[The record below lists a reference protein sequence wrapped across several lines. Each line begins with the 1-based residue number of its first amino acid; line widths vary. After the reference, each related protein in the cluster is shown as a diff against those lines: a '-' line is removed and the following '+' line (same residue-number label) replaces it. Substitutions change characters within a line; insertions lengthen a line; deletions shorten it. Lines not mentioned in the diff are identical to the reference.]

1 MRNLSIAIAAITI
14 AVTSG
19 CAKFDLRKKIPWG
32 EGANGRIDEPMRI
45 VAVWTDTVLSQS
57 GKSPKRGFGGRV
69 MFYGENQTEP
79 AKVEG
84 SLVVYAFDETNRD
97 PVNVKP
103 DRKFVFTEAQL
114 EKQYSKTRLGHSYSF
129 WLPWDDVGGPQRQ
142 ISLICRFVPK
152 KGGVIVSEQTKHLL
166 PGTETISDLVQQPA
180 QGSPQPIGSMQQAG
194 GAPPQ
199 SAASGAQQP
208 SGVQH
213 AIGWEPAAGQ
223 QSSYPVQQATFEQAT
238 APGMGS
244 PNALIATAG
253 NQNPDKVRRMKSET
267 IATRAIGG
275 TNNKRKNNLADG
287 ATEVVAGNVA
297 YQATPNVTQGIG
309 FAPFTSIPQG
319 QASASSLIA
328 QPWMM
333 HASVNPYAQAPAAY
347 GATAAA
353 NPPATNAVSQPA
365 AAAQQSPT
373 NATDSQHPTAA
384 QQPSARFS
392 PQPPRALGG
401 PIGRLEPGRDRWQ
414 QHHGALPSVPQS
426 QR

>member
-1 MRNLSIAIAAITI
+1 VKSAWMRNLSIAIAAITI

-32 EGANGRIDEPMRI
+32 EGASGRIDEPMRI

-57 GKSPKRGFGGRV
+57 GKAPKRGFGGRV

-84 SLVVYAFDETNRD
+84 ALVVYAFDETNRD

-103 DRKFVFTEAQL
+103 DRKFVFTEQQL

-166 PGTETISDLVQQPA
+166 PGTETISDLVQQQAPV
-180 QGSPQPIGSMQQAG
+180 GSPQPIGSMQQAG
-194 GAPPQ
+194 GAPQQ
-199 SAASGAQQP
+199 SAASGAPQA
-208 SGVQH
+208 SGVQQ
-213 AIGWEPAAGQ
+213 AVSWEPAAGQ
-223 QSSYPVQQATFEQAT
+223 QNTYPVQQATFEQAT
-238 APGMGS
+238 VPGM
-244 PNALIATAG
+244 AG
-253 NQNPDKVRRMKSET
+253 IQNPSKGRRMKAET

-275 TNNKRKNNLADG
+275 TNSTRKSNLPDG
-287 ATEVVAGNVA
+287 TTEVVAGNVA
-297 YQATPNVTQGIG
+297 YQATPMVTQGIG
-309 FAPFTSIPQG
+309 FAPFASIPQG
-319 QASASSLIA
+319 PSGATALLA
-328 QPWMM
+328 NPWMM
-333 HASVNPYAQAPAAY
+333 HASASPYAQPPVAY
-347 GATAAA
+347 GATAATNLA
-353 NPPATNAVSQPA
+353 AANAVNQSA
-365 AAAQQSPT
+365 AGAQQSPT
-373 NATDSQHPTAA
+373 NATDPQHSTAA
-384 QQPSARFS
+384 HQPSTRFS
-392 PQPPRALGG
+392 PQPPRALGA

-414 QHHGALPSVPQS
+414 QHHGALPSVPLS